1 MKCLLLCTVFP
12 PEPAPAGVNIAELA
26 EDLAA
31 AGHQVTVITGWPSH
45 PGGKLYPGWRS
56 AFRGVER
63 TPQGYCLTRC
73 GHSFC
78 SRSSILAKVWYY
90 FTWAISSFINGL
102 RAGRA
107 DVVLFCSSPV
117 FVGLTSLLLARLKRA
132 RSVYWIHDIH
142 PEATRNAG
150 IIRAGTLCYR
160 MCLALD
166 RFVCRRST
174 LVATLTETMR
184 QTLLARGLDANRVV
198 LLPHWVDAQKISPR
212 SRDNPWRQRHG
223 IGLEQFVVLHAG
235 TMGFISGAGVILDA
249 ARMLRERRDLLFLFV
264 GGGALKEQ
272 LERQARDTAL
282 DNVRFL
288 PFQPA
293 EELADVQATGDVGLV
308 TLLPDTGET
317 SIPSKLHGYTSA
329 ARPVIASLASDT
341 PVARM
346 VEEGR
351 FGIVCPSQD
360 AAALAQAIT
369 RLADQRELA
378 QQMGQHARDFFLA
391 TFDRVNGTQRAIEM
405 LTTLANTHVR

>member
-31 AGHQVTVITGWPSH
+31 AGHQVTVVTGWPSH
-45 PGGKLYPGWRS
+45 PGGKLYAGWRS
-56 AFRGVER
+56 AFRGVEQ
-63 TPQGYCLTRC
+63 TPQGYCLVRC

-78 SRSSILAKVWYY
+78 PRGRILAKLWYY
-90 FTWAISSFINGL
+90 FTWAISSLINGL
-102 RAGRA
+102 RAGPA

-117 FVGLTSLLLARLKRA
+117 FGGLTALLLARLKRA
-132 RSVYWIHDIH
+132 KSLYWVHDIH

-150 IIRAGTLCYR
+150 LVREGTLAYR
-160 MCLALD
+160 ACLALD

-184 QTLLARGLDANRVV
+184 QTLLARGLEPSRVV

-212 SRDNPWRQRHG
+212 SRDNPWRRQQA

-235 TMGFISGAGVILDA
+235 TIGFISGAGVIIEA
-249 ARMLRERRDLLFLFV
+249 ARLLRDRRDILFLFV
-264 GGGALKEQ
+264 GEGPIKEQ
-272 LERQARDTAL
+272 LEQQARDAGL

-293 EELADVQATGDVGLV
+293 EVLADVQATGDVGLV

-317 SIPSKLHGYTSA
+317 SIPSKMHGYTAA
-329 ARPVIASLASDT
+329 ARPVIASLAGDT
-341 PVARM
+341 PVAGM
-346 VEEGR
+346 VEQGG

-360 AAALAQAIT
+360 AEALAHAIAAS
-369 RLADQRELA
+369 RGPSRAGA
-378 QQMGQHARDFFLA
+378 ANGAAGRDFFLA
-391 TFDRVNGTQRAIEM
+391 TFDRAQRHPA
-405 LTTLANTHVR
+405 RPSRF